1 MPRYIYKCSSCE
13 RVFQT
18 IHSIKEKLKDCE
30 ECEIE
35 GSLVRIPSMPLVLT
49 KKQNEEK
56 RQVGSFVKEY
66 IENAKEDLESEKQEM
81 SKQVYKDD

>member
-1 MPRYIYKCSSCE
+1 
-13 RVFQT
+13 
-18 IHSIKEKLKDCE
+18 
-30 ECEIE
+30 
-35 GSLVRIPSMPLVLT
+35 MPLVLT